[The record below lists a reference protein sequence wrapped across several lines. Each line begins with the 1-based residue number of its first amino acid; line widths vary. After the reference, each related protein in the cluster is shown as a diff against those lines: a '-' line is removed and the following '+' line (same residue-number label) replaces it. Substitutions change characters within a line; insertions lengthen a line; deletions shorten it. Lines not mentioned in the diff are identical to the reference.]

1 MKRAEQRAVKDIAE
15 AIGCLSDPIVVYPG
29 GWGDTLPPW
38 LKEAIP
44 VDRLIE
50 NIRASKE
57 GEPTATDAE
66 ACAYLYT
73 ACLNFPFDEDWSQI
87 YFYVTG
93 QVMSRH
99 REGVEVPQDLKVDKL
114 TDQQAHDLRRLKD
127 FIYRK
132 RTENR
137 QDKERAGRRQQREEA
152 ADKKKREQPV
162 LAFKF

>member
-1 MKRAEQRAVKDIAE
+1 M
-15 AIGCLSDPIVVYPG
+15 C
-29 GWGDTLPPW
+29 
-38 LKEAIP
+38 
-44 VDRLIE
+44 
-50 NIRASKE
+50 IRDS
-57 GEPTATDAE
+57 
-66 ACAYLYT
+66 LYT